1 MKKFAFLIL
10 ALINA
15 ALTALYVSLSPLE
28 IVPMHYNIDGVAD
41 SYSSKWFVMFM
52 PCILIVLGII
62 YLIYSFVAE
71 RNEKMLKNQKYV
83 GRIVLGIFLFFLID
97 FWYLT
102 VTCISG
108 ATEMGNAA
116 EYILAAALG
125 ALMLFIS
132 NMLPKVKQN
141 KTLGIRIPATLS
153 SETVWKKT
161 HKLGSYLGVISG
173 AVMVILAIVGMIFK
187 LNGMAVLFGGL
198 GLFLVVA
205 CIIPCIYAQVLYS
218 KEKKANVRCD

>member
-15 ALTALYVSLSPLE
+15 ALTAVYVALSPLE

-62 YLIYSFVAE
+62 YLIYGFVAE
-71 RNEKMLKNQKYV
+71 RYENLLKNQKYV
-83 GRIVLGIFLFFLID
+83 GRIVLGLFLFFIL

-102 VTCISG
+102 VICISG
-108 ATEMGNAA
+108 ATKMGNAF
-116 EYILAAALG
+116 EYILAAAVG

-132 NMLPKVKQN
+132 NILPKIKQN
-141 KTLGIRIPATLS
+141 SSLGIKTPATLS
-153 SETVWKKT
+153 SEKVWKKT
-161 HKLGSYLGVISG
+161 HKLGGYLGVISG
-173 AVMVILAIVGMIFK
+173 AVMVILAIVGMIFR

-198 GLFLVVA
+198 VLFLVVA
-205 CIIPCIYAQVLYS
+205 CIIPCIYASILYS
-218 KEKKANVRCD
+218 KEKKSNVG

>member
-10 ALINA
+10 SLINA
-15 ALTALYVSLSPLE
+15 ALTAVYVALSPLE
-28 IVPMHYNIDGVAD
+28 IVPMHYNINGVAD

-52 PCILIVLGII
+52 PCILIVLGIV
-62 YLIYSFVAE
+62 YLIYSFVAQHH
-71 RNEKMLKNQKYV
+71 EKMLKNQKYV
-83 GRIVLGIFLFFLID
+83 GRIVLGIFLFFIIL

-108 ATEMGNAA
+108 ATKMGNAA
-116 EYILAAALG
+116 EYILSAALG

-161 HKLGSYLGVISG
+161 HKLGGYLGVISG
-173 AVMVILAIVGMIFK
+173 SVMVILAIVGMIFS

-218 KEKKANVRCD
+218 KEKKANANT

>member
-10 ALINA
+10 SLINA
-15 ALTALYVSLSPLE
+15 ALTAVYVALSPLK
-28 IVPMHYNIDGVAD
+28 IVPMHYNINGVAD
-41 SYSSKWFVMFM
+41 GYSSKWFVMFM

-62 YLIYSFVAE
+62 YLIYSFVAQHH
-71 RNEKMLKNQKYV
+71 EKMLKNQKYV
-83 GRIVLGIFLFFLID
+83 GKIVLGIFLFFIIL

-108 ATEMGNAA
+108 ATQMGNAA

-161 HKLGSYLGVISG
+161 HKLGGYLGVISG

-205 CIIPCIYAQVLYS
+205 CIIPCIYASVLYS
-218 KEKKANVRCD
+218 KEKKANTNT

>member
-1 MKKFAFLIL
+1 MKKFVFLIL
-10 ALINA
+10 SLINA
-15 ALTALYVSLSPLE
+15 ALTAVYVALSPLE
-28 IVPMHYNIDGVAD
+28 IVPSHYNINGVAD
-41 SYSSKWFVMFM
+41 GYSSKWFVMFM

-62 YLIYSFVAE
+62 YLIYSFVAQHH
-71 RNEKMLKNQKYV
+71 EKMLKNQKYV
-83 GRIVLGIFLFFLID
+83 GKIVLGIFLFFIIL

-102 VTCISG
+102 VICISG
-108 ATEMGNAA
+108 ATQMGNAA

-132 NMLPKVKQN
+132 NMLPKIKQN

-161 HKLGSYLGVISG
+161 HKLGGYLGVISG

-205 CIIPCIYAQVLYS
+205 CIIPCIYASVLYS
-218 KEKKANVRCD
+218 KEKKANTNT

>member
-10 ALINA
+10 SLVNA
-15 ALTALYVSLSPLE
+15 ALTAVYVALSPLE
-28 IVPMHYNIDGVAD
+28 IVPMHYNINGVAD
-41 SYSSKWFVMFM
+41 GYSSKWFVMFM

-62 YLIYSFVAE
+62 YLIYGFVAE
-71 RNEKMLKNQKYV
+71 RHEKLLKNQKYV
-83 GRIVLGIFLFFLID
+83 GRIVLGLFLFFIIL

-108 ATEMGNAA
+108 ATKMGNAA
-116 EYILAAALG
+116 EYILSAALG

-161 HKLGSYLGVISG
+161 HKLGGYLGVISG
-173 AVMVILAIVGMIFK
+173 AIMVILAIVGMIFS

-218 KEKKANVRCD
+218 KEKKANTNT

>member
-10 ALINA
+10 SLINA
-15 ALTALYVSLSPLE
+15 ALTAVYVARSPLE
-28 IVPMHYNIDGVAD
+28 IVPMHYNINGVAD

-52 PCILIVLGII
+52 PCILIVLGIV
-62 YLIYSFVAE
+62 YLIYSFVAQHH
-71 RNEKMLKNQKYV
+71 EKMLKNQKYV
-83 GRIVLGIFLFFLID
+83 GRIVLGIYLFFIIL

-108 ATEMGNAA
+108 ATKMGNAA
-116 EYILAAALG
+116 EYILSAALG

-161 HKLGSYLGVISG
+161 HKLGGYLGVISG
-173 AVMVILAIVGMIFK
+173 AIMVILAIVGMIFS

-218 KEKKANVRCD
+218 KEKKANTNT

>member
-10 ALINA
+10 SLINA
-15 ALTALYVSLSPLE
+15 ALTAVYVALSPLE

-71 RNEKMLKNQKYV
+71 RHEKLLKNQKYV
-83 GRIVLGIFLFFLID
+83 GRIVLGLFLFFIIL

-102 VTCISG
+102 VTCIIG
-108 ATEMGNAA
+108 ATQMGNAA

-141 KTLGIRIPATLS
+141 KTLGIRIPATLA

-161 HKLGSYLGVISG
+161 HKLGGYLGVISG

-187 LNGMAVLFGGL
+187 LNGWAVLLGGV

-205 CIIPCIYAQVLYS
+205 CIIPCIYASVLYS
-218 KEKKANVRCD
+218 KEKKANTNT

>member
-10 ALINA
+10 SLINA
-15 ALTALYVSLSPLE
+15 ALTAVYVALSPLD

-62 YLIYSFVAE
+62 YLIYGFVAE
-71 RNEKMLKNQKYV
+71 RHENLLKNQKYF
-83 GRIVLGIFLFFLID
+83 GRIVLGIFLFLLID

-108 ATEMGNAA
+108 ATKMGNAF

-125 ALMLFIS
+125 ALMMFIS

-141 KTLGIRIPATLS
+141 KTLGIKTPATLS

-161 HKLGSYLGVISG
+161 HKLGGYLGVISG

-205 CIIPCIYAQVLYS
+205 CIIPCVYASVLYS
-218 KEKKANVRCD
+218 KEKKANVSCD

>member
-10 ALINA
+10 SLVNA
-15 ALTALYVSLSPLE
+15 VLTAVYVALSPLE

-41 SYSSKWFVMFM
+41 GYSSKWFVMFM
-52 PCILIVLGII
+52 PCILIVLGIV
-62 YLIYSFVAE
+62 YLIYSFVAQHP
-71 RNEKMLKNQKYV
+71 EKMLKNQKYV

-108 ATEMGNAA
+108 ATKMGNAA
-116 EYILAAALG
+116 EYILSAALG

-161 HKLGSYLGVISG
+161 HKLGGYLGVISG
-173 AVMVILAIVGMIFK
+173 AVMVILAIVGMIFS
-187 LNGMAVLFGGL
+187 LNGMTVLFGGL

-205 CIIPCIYAQVLYS
+205 CIIPCIYASVIYS
-218 KEKKANVRCD
+218 KEKKANTNT

>member
-10 ALINA
+10 SLVNA
-15 ALTALYVSLSPLE
+15 VLTAVYVALSPLE
-28 IVPMHYNIDGVAD
+28 IVPMHYNINGVAD

-52 PCILIVLGII
+52 PCILIVLGIV
-62 YLIYSFVAE
+62 YLIYSFVAQHH
-71 RNEKMLKNQKYV
+71 EKMLKNQKYV
-83 GRIVLGIFLFFLID
+83 GRIVLGIYLFFIIL

-108 ATEMGNAA
+108 ATKMGNAA
-116 EYILAAALG
+116 EYILSAALG

-161 HKLGSYLGVISG
+161 HKLGGYLGVISG
-173 AVMVILAIVGMIFK
+173 SVMVILAIVGMIFS

-218 KEKKANVRCD
+218 KEKKANANT

>member
-10 ALINA
+10 SLINA
-15 ALTALYVSLSPLE
+15 ALTAVYVALSPLD

-41 SYSSKWFVMFM
+41 SYATKWFVMFM

-71 RNEKMLKNQKYV
+71 RNEKMLKNQKYF
-83 GRIVLGIFLFFLID
+83 GRIVLGIFLFLLID

-108 ATEMGNAA
+108 ATKMGNAF

-141 KTLGIRIPATLS
+141 KTLGIKTHATLS

-161 HKLGSYLGVISG
+161 HKLGGYLGVISG
-173 AVMVILAIVGMIFK
+173 AVMVIIAIVGMIFR
-187 LNGMAVLFGGL
+187 LSGMAVLFGGL

-218 KEKKANVRCD
+218 KEKKVNVSCE

>member
-10 ALINA
+10 SLINA
-15 ALTALYVSLSPLE
+15 ALTAVYVALSPLE
-28 IVPMHYNIDGVAD
+28 IVPMHYNINGVAD
-41 SYSSKWFVMFM
+41 GYSSKWFVMFM

-71 RNEKMLKNQKYV
+71 RNEKMLKNQKYF
-83 GRIVLGIFLFFLID
+83 GRIVLGIFLFLLID

-108 ATEMGNAA
+108 ATKMGNAF

-141 KTLGIRIPATLS
+141 KTLGIKTPATLS

-161 HKLGSYLGVISG
+161 HKLGGYLGVISG

-205 CIIPCIYAQVLYS
+205 CIIPCIYASILYS
-218 KEKKANVRCD
+218 KEKKSNVRCD

>member
-1 MKKFAFLIL
+1 
-10 ALINA
+10 
-15 ALTALYVSLSPLE
+15 
-28 IVPMHYNIDGVAD
+28 
-41 SYSSKWFVMFM
+41 
-52 PCILIVLGII
+52 IVLG
-62 YLIYSFVAE
+62 L
-71 RNEKMLKNQKYV
+71 
-83 GRIVLGIFLFFLID
+83 FLFLLID

-108 ATEMGNAA
+108 ATKMGNAF

-141 KTLGIRIPATLS
+141 KTLGIKTPATLS

-161 HKLGSYLGVISG
+161 HKLGGYLGVISG

-205 CIIPCIYAQVLYS
+205 CIIPCIYASILYS
-218 KEKKANVRCD
+218 KEKKSNVG

>member
-10 ALINA
+10 SLINA
-15 ALTALYVSLSPLE
+15 ALTAVYVALSPLE
-28 IVPMHYNIDGVAD
+28 IVPMHYNINGVAD

-52 PCILIVLGII
+52 PCILIVLGIV
-62 YLIYSFVAE
+62 YLIYSFVAQHH
-71 RNEKMLKNQKYV
+71 EKMLKNQKYV
-83 GRIVLGIFLFFLID
+83 GRIVLGIYLFFIIL

-108 ATEMGNAA
+108 ATKMGNAA
-116 EYILAAALG
+116 EYILSAALG

-161 HKLGSYLGVISG
+161 HKLGGYLGVISG
-173 AVMVILAIVGMIFK
+173 SVMVILAIVGMIFS

-198 GLFLVVA
+198 GWFLVVA
-205 CIIPCIYAQVLYS
+205 CIIPCIYASVLYS
-218 KEKKANVRCD
+218 KEKKANTNT

>member
-10 ALINA
+10 SLVNA
-15 ALTALYVSLSPLE
+15 VLTAVYVALSPLE
-28 IVPMHYNIDGVAD
+28 IVPMHYNINGVAD

-52 PCILIVLGII
+52 PCILIVLGIV
-62 YLIYSFVAE
+62 YLIYSFVAQHH
-71 RNEKMLKNQKYV
+71 EKMLKNQKYV
-83 GRIVLGIFLFFLID
+83 GRIVLGIYLFFIIL

-108 ATEMGNAA
+108 ATKMGNAA
-116 EYILAAALG
+116 EYILSAALG

-161 HKLGSYLGVISG
+161 HKLGGYLGVISG
-173 AVMVILAIVGMIFK
+173 SVMVILAIVGMIFS

-205 CIIPCIYAQVLYS
+205 CIIPCIYASVLYS
-218 KEKKANVRCD
+218 KEKKANANT

>member
-10 ALINA
+10 SLINA
-15 ALTALYVSLSPLE
+15 ALTAVYVALSPLE
-28 IVPMHYNIDGVAD
+28 IVPMHYNINGVAD

-52 PCILIVLGII
+52 PCILIVLGIV
-62 YLIYSFVAE
+62 YLIYSFVAQHH
-71 RNEKMLKNQKYV
+71 EKMLKNQKYV
-83 GRIVLGIFLFFLID
+83 GRIVLGIYLFFIIL

-108 ATEMGNAA
+108 ATKMGNAA
-116 EYILAAALG
+116 EYILSAALG

-161 HKLGSYLGVISG
+161 HKLGGYLGVISG
-173 AVMVILAIVGMIFK
+173 AIMVILAIVGMIFS

-218 KEKKANVRCD
+218 KEKKANTNT

>member
-10 ALINA
+10 SLINA
-15 ALTALYVSLSPLE
+15 ALTAVYVALSPLE

-71 RNEKMLKNQKYV
+71 RNEKMLKNQKYF
-83 GRIVLGIFLFFLID
+83 GRIVLGIFLFLLID

-108 ATEMGNAA
+108 ATKMGNAF

-141 KTLGIRIPATLS
+141 KTLGIKTPATLS

-161 HKLGSYLGVISG
+161 HKLGGYLGVISG

-205 CIIPCIYAQVLYS
+205 CIIPCIYASVLYS
-218 KEKKANVRCD
+218 KQKKTNVSCE

>member
-10 ALINA
+10 SLINA
-15 ALTALYVSLSPLE
+15 ALTAVYVALSPLE

-41 SYSSKWFVMFM
+41 GYSSKWFVMFM
-52 PCILIVLGII
+52 PCILIVLGIV
-62 YLIYSFVAE
+62 YLIYSFVAQHH
-71 RNEKMLKNQKYV
+71 EKMLKNQKYV
-83 GRIVLGIFLFFLID
+83 GRIVLGIFLFFIIL

-108 ATEMGNAA
+108 ATKMGNAA
-116 EYILAAALG
+116 EYILSAALG

-161 HKLGSYLGVISG
+161 HKLGGYLGVISG
-173 AVMVILAIVGMIFK
+173 SVMVILAIVGMIFS

-205 CIIPCIYAQVLYS
+205 CIIPCIYASVLYS
-218 KEKKANVRCD
+218 KEKKANTNA

>member
-10 ALINA
+10 SLVNA
-15 ALTALYVSLSPLE
+15 ALTAVYVALSPLE
-28 IVPMHYNIDGVAD
+28 IVPMHYNINGVAD

-52 PCILIVLGII
+52 PCILIVLGIV
-62 YLIYSFVAE
+62 YLIYSFVAQHH
-71 RNEKMLKNQKYV
+71 EKMLKNQKYV

-108 ATEMGNAA
+108 ATKMGNAA
-116 EYILAAALG
+116 EYILSAALG

-161 HKLGSYLGVISG
+161 HKLGGYLGVISG
-173 AVMVILAIVGMIFK
+173 AVMVILAIVGMIFS
-187 LNGMAVLFGGL
+187 LNGMTVLFGGL

-205 CIIPCIYAQVLYS
+205 CIIPCIYASVIYS
-218 KEKKANVRCD
+218 KEKKANTNT

>member
-1 MKKFAFLIL
+1 MKKFTFLIL
-10 ALINA
+10 SLINA
-15 ALTALYVSLSPLE
+15 ALTAVYVALSPLE

-71 RNEKMLKNQKYV
+71 RNEKMLKNQKYF
-83 GRIVLGIFLFFLID
+83 GRIVLGIFLFLLID

-108 ATEMGNAA
+108 ATKMGNAF

-132 NMLPKVKQN
+132 NILPKIKQN
-141 KTLGIRIPATLS
+141 SSLGIKTPATLS
-153 SETVWKKT
+153 SEKVW
-161 HKLGSYLGVISG
+161 
-173 AVMVILAIVGMIFK
+173 
-187 LNGMAVLFGGL
+187 
-198 GLFLVVA
+198 
-205 CIIPCIYAQVLYS
+205 
-218 KEKKANVRCD
+218 

>member
-1 MKKFAFLIL
+1 
-10 ALINA
+10 
-15 ALTALYVSLSPLE
+15 
-28 IVPMHYNIDGVAD
+28 
-41 SYSSKWFVMFM
+41 
-52 PCILIVLGII
+52 
-62 YLIYSFVAE
+62 
-71 RNEKMLKNQKYV
+71 MLKNQKYF
-83 GRIVLGIFLFFLID
+83 GRIVLGIFLFLLID

-108 ATEMGNAA
+108 ATKMGNAF

-132 NMLPKVKQN
+132 NILPKVKQN

-153 SETVWKKT
+153 SEKVWKKT
-161 HKLGSYLGVISG
+161 HKLGGYLGVISG
-173 AVMVILAIVGMIFK
+173 GIMVILAIVGMIFR

-205 CIIPCIYAQVLYS
+205 CIIPCIYASILYS
-218 KEKKANVRCD
+218 KEKKSNVG

>member
-1 MKKFAFLIL
+1 MKKIAFLIL
-10 ALINA
+10 SLINA
-15 ALTALYVSLSPLE
+15 ALTAVYVALSPLE
-28 IVPMHYNIDGVAD
+28 IVPMHYNINGVAD

-52 PCILIVLGII
+52 PCIVIVLGIV
-62 YLIYSFVAE
+62 YLIYSFVAQHH
-71 RNEKMLKNQKYV
+71 EKMLKNQKYV
-83 GRIVLGIFLFFLID
+83 GRIVLGIYLFFIIL

-108 ATEMGNAA
+108 ATKMGNAA
-116 EYILAAALG
+116 EYILSAALG

-161 HKLGSYLGVISG
+161 HKLGGYLGVISG
-173 AVMVILAIVGMIFK
+173 AVMVILAIVGMIFS

-205 CIIPCIYAQVLYS
+205 CIIPCIYASVLYS
-218 KEKKANVRCD
+218 KEKKANANT

>member
-10 ALINA
+10 SLINA
-15 ALTALYVSLSPLE
+15 ALTAVYVALSPLE

-71 RNEKMLKNQKYV
+71 RNEKMLKNQKYF
-83 GRIVLGIFLFFLID
+83 GRIVLGIFLFLLID

-108 ATEMGNAA
+108 ATKMGNAF

-141 KTLGIRIPATLS
+141 KTLGIKTPATLS

-161 HKLGSYLGVISG
+161 HKLGGYLGVISG
-173 AVMVILAIVGMIFK
+173 AVMVILSIAGMIFK

-205 CIIPCIYAQVLYS
+205 CIIPCIYASILYS
-218 KEKKANVRCD
+218 KEKKSNVSCD

>member
-10 ALINA
+10 SLINA
-15 ALTALYVSLSPLE
+15 ALTAVYVARSPLE
-28 IVPMHYNIDGVAD
+28 IVPMHYNINGVAD

-52 PCILIVLGII
+52 PCILIVLGIV
-62 YLIYSFVAE
+62 YLIYSFVAQHH
-71 RNEKMLKNQKYV
+71 EKMLKNQKYV
-83 GRIVLGIFLFFLID
+83 GRIVLGIYLFFIIL

-108 ATEMGNAA
+108 ATKMGNAA
-116 EYILAAALG
+116 EYILSAALG

-161 HKLGSYLGVISG
+161 HKLGGYLGVISG
-173 AVMVILAIVGMIFK
+173 AIMVILAIVGMIFS

-205 CIIPCIYAQVLYS
+205 CIIPCIYASVLYS

>member
-10 ALINA
+10 SLINA
-15 ALTALYVSLSPLE
+15 ALTAVYVALSPLD

-71 RNEKMLKNQKYV
+71 RNEKMLKNQKYF
-83 GRIVLGIFLFFLID
+83 GRIVLGIFLFLLID

-102 VTCISG
+102 IICISG
-108 ATEMGNAA
+108 ATKMGNAA

-141 KTLGIRIPATLS
+141 KTLGIKTPATLS

-161 HKLGSYLGVISG
+161 HKLGGYLGVMSG
-173 AVMVILAIVGMIFK
+173 AVMVILAIVGMIFR

-205 CIIPCIYAQVLYS
+205 CIIPCIYAQMLYS
-218 KEKKANVRCD
+218 KEKKANVR

>member
-10 ALINA
+10 SLINA
-15 ALTALYVSLSPLE
+15 ALSAVYVALSPLD
-28 IVPMHYNIDGVAD
+28 IVPIHYNINGVAD
-41 SYSSKWFVMFM
+41 SYATKWFVMFM
-52 PCILIVLGII
+52 PCILILLGIF

-71 RNEKMLKNQKYV
+71 HYEKMLKNQKYV
-83 GRIVLGIFLFFLID
+83 GRLVLGLFLFFIIL

-102 VTCISG
+102 VICISG
-108 ATEMGNAA
+108 ATKMGNAF

-132 NMLPKVKQN
+132 NMLPKIKQN
-141 KTLGIRIPATLS
+141 SSIGIKTPATLS

-161 HKLGSYLGVISG
+161 HKLGGYLGVISG
-173 AVMVILAIVGMIFK
+173 TVMVILAIVGMIFR
-187 LNGMAVLFGGL
+187 LNGMAVLLGGL

-205 CIIPCIYAQVLYS
+205 CIIPCIYASVLYS
-218 KEKKANVRCD
+218 KEKKMNVHCD

>member
-10 ALINA
+10 SLVNA
-15 ALTALYVSLSPLE
+15 ALTAVYVALSPLE

-71 RNEKMLKNQKYV
+71 RHEKLLKNQKYF
-83 GRIVLGIFLFFLID
+83 GKIVLGIFLFLLID

-108 ATEMGNAA
+108 ATEMGNAF

-141 KTLGIRIPATLS
+141 KTLGIRIPATLA

-161 HKLGSYLGVISG
+161 HKLGGYLGVISG

-187 LNGMAVLFGGL
+187 LNGWAVLLGGL

-205 CIIPCIYAQVLYS
+205 CIIPCIYASVLYS
-218 KEKKANVRCD
+218 KEKKANTNT

>member
-10 ALINA
+10 SLINA
-15 ALTALYVSLSPLE
+15 ALTAVYVALSPLE

-71 RNEKMLKNQKYV
+71 RNEKMLKNQKYF
-83 GRIVLGIFLFFLID
+83 GRIVLGIFLFLLID

-108 ATEMGNAA
+108 ATKMGNAF

-141 KTLGIRIPATLS
+141 KTLGIKTPATLS

-161 HKLGSYLGVISG
+161 HKLGGYLGVISG